1 MGAGRAGALVGP
13 AAALRVNRAG
23 EGTRAPGVLGA
34 RRRRPPFP
42 AWAAAV
48 ALAAA
53 AAFAGASGTPA
64 PPSGVVP
71 RFAVEPNPI
80 ALAGPASAA
89 RFMEA
94 SGRRAAFLGREDGS
108 FEAWAYPLKVLHD
121 FQLAFAIAAYAEP
134 IPAASLAATVDIRP
148 ESATVR
154 YSHAAFTVDATWL
167 VPLDEPG
174 GLVLLDV
181 HASEP
186 VTVLVRFRPDLKPMW
201 PAALGGQYC
210 GWNGELNAF
219 VLTEGSR
226 RAAAVVGS
234 PLATAP
240 PEQPAHNL
248 PDAPVQMAIPLTP
261 QLAARGLVPIAIA
274 ASVRGRDDATAAC
287 ARLLAGAEGFLRES
301 AAHYRRLRTERTSL
315 DTPDDRLDLAFEWGK
330 VALDK
335 GFVCN
340 PQLGAGLIAG
350 LGPSGASERPG
361 FGWFFGGDA
370 FINAAAIDGY
380 GDFALVAES
389 LRFLRARQRDDGKMM
404 HELSQ
409 GAAYIR
415 WFEEYPYGY
424 YHADT
429 TALYIAAVRDHV
441 AASGDLA
448 LARELWPSVRRAF
461 EFCEL
466 MDEDGDGLMD
476 NSLAGL
482 AAVETGKL
490 RSRDVMTDVFL
501 AAAWADAAAAAADL
515 AAVAEPAFGARAA
528 AAAAR
533 ARAALNERFLDDEGR
548 RVHFALDR
556 GGLPR
561 DALTVWPAY
570 GIARGV
576 FDAGRPAIA
585 GALDALAGAAIGADW
600 GARMLSRESAL
611 YEPLSYNNGAS
622 WPFLTGFA
630 AQALYA
636 ARRAPAAWAYLDG
649 LADVAFLE
657 ARGFL
662 PELLSGD
669 RLRSVDAAV
678 PHQLFATTGLM
689 ATVTRGLI
697 GLGAAAAPGEPVLG
711 PGAAVRMAPQ
721 LPPEWRSAC
730 FANLAFRSSTF
741 DLRVEQAAGRIA
753 ATVVRHG
760 GPPLPVELELTL
772 PPGARLSGRRGGERS
787 TVGAATPRGTPVR
800 FTARV
805 AGEARFEV
813 RWSGGCRVWAP
824 HPPLALGDRSRR
836 LRIVDAVSDGEAL
849 RVRVEGLAGERYELR
864 AEAPGG
870 IAESTGAVDLGSEAG
885 VTRLEVTL
893 PAAGA
898 EWTAGDIMLRL
909 AGSADRLRRR
919 APSRG

>member
-1 MGAGRAGALVGP
+1 
-13 AAALRVNRAG
+13 
-23 EGTRAPGVLGA
+23 
-34 RRRRPPFP
+34 
-42 AWAAAV
+42 
-48 ALAAA
+48 
-53 AAFAGASGTPA
+53 
-64 PPSGVVP
+64 
-71 RFAVEPNPI
+71 
-80 ALAGPASAA
+80 
-89 RFMEA
+89 MEA

-121 FQLAFAIAAYAEP
+121 LQLSFAIAAYAEP

-167 VPLDEPG
+167 VPLEEPG

-186 VTVLVRFRPDLKPMW
+186 VTVIVRFRPDLKPMW

-210 GWNGELNAF
+210 GWNEDLNAF

-226 RAAAVVGS
+226 RTAAVIGS
-234 PLATAP
+234 PLAAAP

-261 QLAARGLVPIAIA
+261 ALAARGLVPIAIA
-274 ASVRGRDDATAAC
+274 ASVRGRDDARATY
-287 ARLLAGAEGFLRES
+287 ARLLAGAERYRRES

-315 DTPDDRLDLAFEWGK
+315 DTPDDRLDLAWEWGK

-340 PQLGAGLIAG
+340 PQLGSGLIAG
-350 LGPSGASERPG
+350 LGPSGTTERPG

-380 GDFALVAES
+380 GDFAMVAES

-415 WFEEYPYGY
+415 WFEDYPYGY

-441 AASGDLA
+441 AASGNLD

-461 EFCEL
+461 EYCEL

-490 RSRDVMTDVFL
+490 RSKDVMTDVFL
-501 AAAWADAAAAAADL
+501 AAAWVDAAAAAADL
-515 AAVAEPAFGARAA
+515 AAVAEPAFRPRAA

-533 ARAALNERFLDDEGR
+533 ARAALNERFLDDASR
-548 RVHFALDR
+548 TVHFALLR
-556 GGLPR
+556 GGVPR

-576 FDAGRPAIA
+576 FDADRPAIA
-585 GALDALAGAAIGADW
+585 GTLEALAGAGLGADW
-600 GARMLSRESAL
+600 GARMLSRESEL

-636 ARRAPAAWAYLDG
+636 ARRAPAAWTYLDG
-649 LADVAFLE
+649 LADLTFLE

-689 ATVTRGLI
+689 ATVSRGLL
-697 GLGAAAAPGEPVLG
+697 GLGVAAAPGEPVVG
-711 PGAAVRMAPQ
+711 SGAAVRLAPQ
-721 LPPEWRSAC
+721 LPPEWRSAR
-730 FANLAFRSSTF
+730 FTNLAFRASTF
-741 DLRVEQAAGRIA
+741 DLSLEQGAGGIA
-753 ATVVRHG
+753 ASVVHRS
-760 GPPLPVELELTL
+760 GPPVPVEVALGL
-772 PPGARLSGRRGGERS
+772 PPGARLASRRGGDHS
-787 TVGAATPRGTPVR
+787 TVGASMPRGTPVT
-800 FTARV
+800 FAARV
-805 AGEARFEV
+805 ASEARLEV
-813 RWSGGCRVWAP
+813 RWEGGCRVWAP

-836 LRIVDAVSDGEAL
+836 LRVVDAVYDGEAL
-849 RVRVEGLAGERYELR
+849 RVRVEGLAGERYALL
-864 AEAPGG
+864 AEAPDGV
-870 IAESTGAVDLGSEAG
+870 AEATGAREVGRDGS
-885 VTRLEVTL
+885 VTRLEVAL
-893 PAAGA
+893 PAGRA
-898 EWTAGDIMLRL
+898 EWVASDIVLRL
-909 AGSADRLRRR
+909 R
-919 APSRG
+919 